1 MKEIDDLVIPDLR
14 FAQDHEWA
22 KLEDGRVRVGISDYA
37 QDQLGDVVYVELP
50 QVGETFGQGAVF
62 GVVESVKA
70 VSELYMPV
78 GGRILAVNEKLEK
91 APELV
96 NTDPYGD
103 GWMVVV
109 EPVDL
114 GQLDALMN
122 SAQYLAVLK
131 G

>member
-22 KLEDGRVRVGISDYA
+22 KLEDGGVRVGISDYA

-50 QVGETFGQGAVF
+50 QVGETFEQGAVF